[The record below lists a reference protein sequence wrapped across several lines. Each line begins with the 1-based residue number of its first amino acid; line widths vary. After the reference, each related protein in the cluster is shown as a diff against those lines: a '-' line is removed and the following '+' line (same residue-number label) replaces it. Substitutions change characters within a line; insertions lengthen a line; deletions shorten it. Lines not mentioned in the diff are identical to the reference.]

1 MERLKDRQE
10 LLEPDPRSSMFVKMD
25 PAGAGVLPMVIEI
38 FHEWAENVK
47 VSDNVPEDVRSYVE
61 TIKNLFVLGWCHYPF
76 CTLAAFLGTTAVEM
90 ALRKRYPKSGIDR
103 RSFAI
108 LLKRAQDEGL
118 LADNRF
124 PAEFSR
130 PLEVE
135 TFSDKEG
142 VEIVQRPVAERIT
155 SSIPRLRN
163 EFAHP
168 GAHWIMPPG
177 PALDML
183 IMSAAVI
190 NALWQSEP

>member
-1 MERLKDRQE
+1 
-10 LLEPDPRSSMFVKMD
+10 MFVKMD
-25 PAGAGVLPMVIEI
+25 STGLGAIPMTIED
-38 FHEWAENVK
+38 FHAWADYVK
-47 VSDNVPEDVRSYVE
+47 VNDNVPEDVRSYVE

-90 ALRKRYPKSGIDR
+90 ALRKRYPQSGNDR

-108 LLKRAQDEGL
+108 LLKRAEDEGL
-118 LADNRF
+118 LADDRF

-130 PLEVE
+130 PLEMQTIADEVAVE
-135 TFSDKEG
+135 
-142 VEIVQRPVAERIT
+142 VVQRPVAERVT

-190 NALWQSEP
+190 NALWQPSV